1 MAETSDVGY
10 LKVELGALRRE
21 LSELHA
27 EQREMAKALE
37 ELSATFRSLA
47 MHLGIAAEPYKKRA
61 ETSRR
66 DLPGFA

>member
-10 LKVELGALRRE
+10 LKAELGALRRE

-47 MHLGIAAEPYKKRA
+47 LHLGIAAEPYKKRGDS
-61 ETSRR
+61 SRR